1 MSGSKTFVPL
11 TATAPSGTGP
21 QSAAS
26 AAARSFVPFTTASST
41 ASTTHA
47 APRQTAPQTAPCTG
61 KPEVEA
67 ITKDGIVT
75 RIRVTCGCGEVIE
88 VDCLYPANV

>member
-1 MSGSKTFVPL
+1 MTGSKNFIPL
-11 TATAPSGTGP
+11 TASASSGKGP
-21 QSAAS
+21 QSELS
-26 AAARSFVPFTTASST
+26 ANRSFVPFTAMSSA
-41 ASTTHA
+41 ASTPA
-47 APRQTAPQTAPCTG
+47 APRQVASATTPCAG

-88 VDCLYPANV
+88 VDCLYPATI